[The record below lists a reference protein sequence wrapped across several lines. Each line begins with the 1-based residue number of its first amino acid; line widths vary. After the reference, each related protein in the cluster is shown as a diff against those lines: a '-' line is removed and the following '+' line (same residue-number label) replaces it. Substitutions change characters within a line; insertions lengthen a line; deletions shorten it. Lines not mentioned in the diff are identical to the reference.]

1 MNEATLN
8 GHLENTNGKG
18 DLEGQP
24 TKPEAAAS
32 ASDGESPASLANT
45 DYVLFEA
52 LNLLRGMAIFNQ
64 AM

>member
-1 MNEATLN
+1 
-8 GHLENTNGKG
+8 TNGKG

-32 ASDGESPASLANT
+32 ASESSASLANT